1 MLTVKLCHAHR
12 LSGEDSVLRTVHGRE
27 HLRLESGAEF
37 IYLCVSWRGAIP
49 TVDKGQTLQEWVIK
63 EIMNLTGR
71 ICKGSLETV
80 NISHPMKLKNKRG
93 VFLKIKSR
101 RELDAATARRE
112 VTVWVQV
119 DKPGKTRH

>member
-1 MLTVKLCHAHR
+1 
-12 LSGEDSVLRTVHGRE
+12 
-27 HLRLESGAEF
+27 
-37 IYLCVSWRGAIP
+37 
-49 TVDKGQTLQEWVIK
+49 
-63 EIMNLTGR
+63 
-71 ICKGSLETV
+71 
-80 NISHPMKLKNKRG
+80 MKLKNKRG